1 MRAVIAGS
9 SGLIGGALRTAYSR
23 AGHDVTRL
31 VRRPAQSP
39 DEVQWDPAHPD
50 PRLLDGADVVVN
62 LAGAPLGDHRWNAR
76 YRALIA
82 SSRIGTASA
91 LAVMAARADRPPPVL
106 ISMSG
111 IRYYGVD
118 RGDEELSEASS
129 AGTDGF
135 LPDVTARWEAAT
147 GPAAAAGVRVCHLRT
162 ALVLSAAGGLVP
174 RLLTPF
180 RFGLG
185 ATLGSGRAYW
195 SFLTLHDTVAAIRFL
210 ADHPEAEG
218 PYNLS
223 APAPVRATVFT
234 EALASAVGRPAW
246 LRLPVWALRVGV
258 GQMGPEVL
266 GSLRVLPERLSAAGF
281 RFRDGD
287 IESAV
292 RMALRDKPFAFDGP
306 GGPGARDA
314 RDGPGAPDQPKNP

>member
-1 MRAVIAGS
+1 MVIAGS
-9 SGLIGGALRTAYSR
+9 SGLIGGALRAAYQ
-23 AGHDVTRL
+23 ADGHEVVRL
-31 VRRPAQSP
+31 VRRPVQAP
-39 DEVQWDPAHPD
+39 DEVQWDPGHPD
-50 PRLLDGADVVVN
+50 PHLVDAADAVIN
-62 LAGAPLGDHRWNAR
+62 LAGAPLGDRRWNAR
-76 YRALIA
+76 YRDLIA

-91 LAVMAARADRPPPVL
+91 LATMAARAAAPPSVL
-106 ISMSG
+106 VSMSG

-118 RGDEELSEASS
+118 RGDEELTEASA

-135 LPDVTARWEAAT
+135 LPVVTARWEAAT
-147 GPAAAAGVRVCHLRT
+147 RPAAEADVRVCHLRT
-162 ALVLSAAGGLVP
+162 GLVLSATGGLLP

-210 ADHPEAEG
+210 AESKETAG

-223 APAPVRATVFT
+223 APAPVRALDFT
-234 EALASAVGRPAW
+234 KALASEVGRPAR
-246 LRLPVWALRVGV
+246 LRTPLWALRIEV

-266 GSLRVLPERLSAAGF
+266 GSLRVLPERLTAAGF

-287 IESAV
+287 IESAL
-292 RMALRDKPFAFDGP
+292 RRALEESSDSPRS
-306 GGPGARDA
+306 AR
-314 RDGPGAPDQPKNP
+314 P